1 MMNEKE
7 IKELLKSNLKEY
19 IKCLQ
24 LDSLHS
30 IEYGSAC
37 MTCIKILNMDYK
49 FLNLERAERLLLELN

>member
-24 LDSLHS
+24 RDSLYY
-30 IEYGSAC
+30 IEYKSVC
-37 MTCIKILNMDYK
+37 MTCIKILNMDYE
-49 FLNLERAERLLLELN
+49 FLTLERAERLLLELN